1 MNTNDSHHNLS
12 KTRFFTALASLL
24 LSLQAVYFDDIINR
38 DGIMYLQMVE
48 AYLTGG
54 LPAAQAIYDWPAFSI
69 LIAWAHQF
77 TSLPIETTGFVLNSL
92 FFILLTDALVLIS
105 SFLVA
110 TPRQL
115 TIAAVLILCF
125 TPINEYRD
133 FILRD
138 PGYWAFSSLALY
150 QFMSFLNSPSYKAA
164 TLWQVFMV
172 IAILFRIE
180 GSVVLLGLPLFL
192 LSAKKPIEGL
202 KQIVQASYLLFIGL
216 AAIVAFMLSRPDL
229 IAAFG
234 KLGSISDYLD
244 WSIYTNTLSQ
254 YADVIKHQILNQY
267 SEGYAAFIL
276 ITGMLAMMAY
286 KILKAFSVSYLIIYF
301 TTASKTLQP
310 HAKQLRQLLLY
321 FLALNIL
328 ILVTF
333 LFKQYFI
340 SSRYTLMA
348 LLSILLLMMH
358 SLCHGIER
366 LWLGK
371 NKLLLSIIAL
381 ALFYS
386 VADTSTM
393 SSRKTYIKEAAI
405 WVAHNLPKGSL
416 VMTDDEF
423 ILYYFDAEK
432 TSATL
437 CVKKIYKQTSFL
449 NGYAHTVPY
458 TSGPCADA
466 HSSNYHSYDYIIVVE
481 KRGNTG
487 LKDFLKTLDIE
498 KIYHTGEERKDGAT
512 VYKVVEP

>member
-1 MNTNDSHHNLS
+1 MNTNNSHHNLS
-12 KTRFFTALASLL
+12 NTRFFTALASLL

-54 LPAAQAIYDWPAFSI
+54 LTAVRSIYDWPAFSI
-69 LIAWAHQF
+69 LIAGVHQL
-77 TSLPIETTGFVLNSL
+77 TSLSIETTALILNSL
-92 FFILLTDALVLIS
+92 FFILLTDALILIS
-105 SFLVA
+105 SLLVA

-138 PGYWAFSSLALY
+138 PGYWAFASMALY
-150 QFMSFLNSPSYKAA
+150 QFMLFINSPSYKTA
-164 TLWQVFMV
+164 TLWQVFML

-192 LSAKKPIEGL
+192 LFTRPPIEGL
-202 KQIVQASYLLFIGL
+202 KKFAQVSYLLIVSL
-216 AAIVAFMLSRPDL
+216 AAIVVFALSQPD
-229 IAAFG
+229 IMAAFG
-234 KLGSISDYLD
+234 KLGSISSYLD
-244 WSIYTNTLSQ
+244 LSAYTDSLYQ
-254 YADVIKHQILNQY
+254 YADVIKHQILNRY
-267 SEGYAAFIL
+267 SEDYAAFIL
-276 ITGMLAMMAY
+276 MAGMIAMLAY

-301 TTASKTLQP
+301 TTASKTHQP
-310 HAKQLRQLLLY
+310 HSKQLQQLLLY

-328 ILVTF
+328 ILLAF
-333 LFKQYFI
+333 LFKHYFI
-340 SSRYTLMA
+340 SGRYTLLA
-348 LLSILLLMMH
+348 LLGLLLLVMH
-358 SLCHGIER
+358 SLSHGIER

-371 NKLLLSIIAL
+371 NKLLLSIIAF

-386 VADTSTM
+386 IADTS
-393 SSRKTYIKEAAI
+393 SQSGSKSYVKEVAI
-405 WVAHNLPKGSL
+405 WAAHNLPKDSL

-432 TSATL
+432 TSTTL

-449 NGYAHTVPY
+449 NGYARIMPY
-458 TSGPCADA
+458 TSAPCADA
-466 HSSNYHSYDYIIVVE
+466 HSNNYHYYDYILMVE
-481 KRGNTG
+481 KQRNTG

-498 KIYHTGEERKDGAT
+498 RVHHTGKQSKDGAS
-512 VYKVVEP
+512 VYKVIK

>member
-1 MNTNDSHHNLS
+1 MDIQVPYLNV
-12 KTRFFTALASLL
+12 TRIRIFTALASLL

-54 LPAAQAIYDWPAFSI
+54 LPAAQAIYNWPAFSI
-69 LIAWAHQF
+69 LIAWIHQL
-77 TSLPIETTGFVLNSL
+77 TSLSIETTAFVLNSL
-92 FFILLTDALVLIS
+92 FFILLTDALLLIS
-105 SFLVA
+105 SLLVA
-110 TPRQL
+110 SRRQL
-115 TIAAVLILCF
+115 NIAAVLILCF
-125 TPINEYRD
+125 MPINEYRD

-150 QFMSFLNSPSYKAA
+150 QFMLFLNSSSYKTA

-172 IAILFRIE
+172 LAIFFRIE

-192 LSAKKPIEGL
+192 LFIRKPIEGL
-202 KQIVQASYLLFIGL
+202 KQIIQASYLLIISLVAIIGF
-216 AAIVAFMLSRPDL
+216 VLSQPDL
-229 IAAFG
+229 MAAFG
-234 KLGSISDYLD
+234 KLSTISLYLD
-244 WSIYTNTLSQ
+244 LTKYTNTLTQ
-254 YADVIKHQILNQY
+254 YADVIKHQVLNRY

-276 ITGMLAMMAY
+276 ITGMLAMLGY

-310 HAKQLRQLLLY
+310 HAKQLQQLLLY

-328 ILVTF
+328 ILITF
-333 LFKQYFI
+333 LFKEYFI

-348 LLSILLLMMH
+348 LLSILLIVIH

-366 LWLGK
+366 FWLSK

-405 WVAHNLPKGSL
+405 WAAHHLPEGSR
-416 VMTDDEF
+416 VVTDDEF
-423 ILYYFDAEK
+423 ILYYFAAEK
-432 TSATL
+432 TPVTL
-437 CVKKIYKQTSFL
+437 CVKQVYKQTSFL
-449 NGYAHTVPY
+449 KGYAHSMPY
-458 TSGPCADA
+458 IYGVCAGDR
-466 HSSNYHSYDYIIVVE
+466 SNSYLYYDYIIVVE
-481 KRGNTG
+481 KRRKTG

-498 KIYHTGEERKDGAT
+498 RVYHTGKQSKDGAS
-512 VYKVVEP
+512 VYKVIKP